1 MLRFQT
7 FVLKRCFRQLGMPK
21 LYSARELISR
31 LKKLKFVIISQKGS
45 HIKLR
50 GLRDGKMQTV
60 IVPNHKQI
68 AFGTLSSIL
77 KQANLTK
84 QEIDAC

>member
-1 MLRFQT
+1 
-7 FVLKRCFRQLGMPK
+7 MPK
-21 LYSARELISR
+21 LYSARELIHR
-31 LKKLKFVIISQKGS
+31 LKKFKFVIVSQKGS

-50 GLRDGKMQTV
+50 GLREGKLQTV

-68 AFGTLSSIL
+68 ASGTLSSIL

-84 QEIDAC
+84 KELDEV